1 MKKTCSVLAA
11 AVAIGSTAIGIT
23 IAPPA
28 AADPTSNCQTVGG
41 STVCAQGG
49 DVRGGKSG
57 VSPGPASGSRGG
69 GCTNAYGSYQNC
81 NGGH

>member
-1 MKKTCSVLAA
+1 MKKTSSVLAA
-11 AVAIGSTAIGIT
+11 AVAIGTAICIT

-28 AADPTSNCQTVGG
+28 AADPTSDCQTVGG

-57 VSPGPASGSRGG
+57 VSPGPASGSPGG

-81 NGGH
+81 NAGR